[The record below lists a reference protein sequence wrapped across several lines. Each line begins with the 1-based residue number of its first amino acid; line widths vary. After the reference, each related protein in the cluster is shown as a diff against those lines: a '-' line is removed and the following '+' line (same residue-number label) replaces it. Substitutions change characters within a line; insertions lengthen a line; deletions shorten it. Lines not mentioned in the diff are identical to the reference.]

1 MRLIIYLDESG
12 DLGFD
17 FENKQSSRYF
27 VITALVCKDTL
38 MDKQLQNAVS
48 RTIKNKLS
56 AKANELK
63 GAKTKLS
70 VKNYFL
76 AQLHKSGLR
85 DFEIYA
91 VIVDKRKLQRIDTQ
105 NKQHLYNQVTGM
117 LLQQISL
124 TKLDAV
130 TLIVDKCKDKYEM
143 KIFDDYI
150 KRQLNLETP
159 FFIHHY
165 DSSKS
170 GGLQAVDLFCWGI
183 YRKYEQQDNEW
194 YQNFVSAISYEK
206 NIERPPLC

>member
-48 RTIKNKLS
+48 RTIKNKLG

-70 VKNYFL
+70 VKTYFL
-76 AQLHKSGLR
+76 AQLHKSVLR
-85 DFEIYA
+85 NFEIYA

-105 NKQHLYNQVTGM
+105 NKQHLFNQVTGM
-117 LLQQISL
+117 LLQEISH
-124 TKLDAV
+124 TKSDSV
-130 TLIVDKCKDKYEM
+130 TLIVDKSKNKYGM
-143 KIFDDYI
+143 KIFDDYL
-150 KRQLNLETP
+150 KRQLNLEIP

-165 DSSKS
+165 SSS
-170 GGLQAVDLFCWGI
+170 ASRGLQAVDLFCWGI
-183 YRKYEQQDNEW
+183 YRKYEHQDVEL
-194 YQNFVSAISYEK
+194 YQAFESAISYEK
-206 NIERPPLC
+206 EY